1 MPESDR
7 EDGFEVADTESV
19 RRAAA
24 RDDRTGR
31 SAAAARI
38 AQQATWVD
46 LQVRQAME
54 RGEFDDL
61 PGRGKPIEDLGVEHD
76 PDWWVKKLVE
86 RENIALLPP
95 ALALR
100 KEDAELDA
108 RLDEVTAESEVRR
121 EVEDFN
127 KRVIET
133 RRQLPGRP
141 ARDHRTPGRRR
152 RGGRVARASYGPG
165 RGPARS
171 RRGQPR
177 GTAEVVVVVPL
188 AQPLT
193 AGRVSPSRA
202 RRAATRR
209 HRRATG

>member
-1 MPESDR
+1 MSQDDE
-7 EDGFEVADTESV
+7 FEVADPQTG
-19 RRAAA
+19 RREAA

-38 AQQATWVD
+38 AQQSTWVD
-46 LQVRQAME
+46 LQIRQAME

-61 PGRGKPIEDLGVEHD
+61 PGQGKPIEDLGGEHD

-108 RLDEVTAESEVRR
+108 RLDRINVESEVRR

-127 KRVIET
+127 ARVRKAIYTPPTGPSGPPVITRQRDADAEIAAWRERRTARIEAQRAARAAAEPEPQKRSFWF
-133 RRQLPGRP
+133 RW
-141 ARDHRTPGRRR
+141 RRR
-152 RGGRVARASYGPG
+152 
-165 RGPARS
+165 
-171 RRGQPR
+171 
-177 GTAEVVVVVPL
+177 
-188 AQPLT
+188 
-193 AGRVSPSRA
+193 
-202 RRAATRR
+202 
-209 HRRATG
+209 

>member
-1 MPESDR
+1 MPERDR

-19 RRAAA
+19 RRGAA
-24 RDDRTGR
+24 RDERTGR

-95 ALALR
+95 AIALR
-100 KEDAELDA
+100 KEDAELDG
-108 RLDEVTAESEVRR
+108 RLDAITAESEVRR
-121 EVEDFN
+121 ELDDFN
-127 KRVIET
+127 RRVVEI
-133 RRQLPGRP
+133 RRQLQGGPPVVTPTRDVDAEVAAWRERRTARVEAQRAAVAASRQAPGKRSWW
-141 ARDHRTPGRRR
+141 RRR
-152 RGGRVARASYGPG
+152 RGR
-165 RGPARS
+165 
-171 RRGQPR
+171 
-177 GTAEVVVVVPL
+177 
-188 AQPLT
+188 
-193 AGRVSPSRA
+193 
-202 RRAATRR
+202 
-209 HRRATG
+209 

>member
-1 MPESDR
+1 VIVMSDLEPSPGESGV
-7 EDGFEVADTESV
+7 EPV
-19 RRAAA
+19 RRESA

-61 PGRGKPIEDLGVEHD
+61 PGQGKPIEDLGVEHD

-100 KEDAELDA
+100 KEDAELEE
-108 RLDEVTAESEVRR
+108 RLDRITAETEVRR
-121 EVEDFN
+121 ELEYFN
-127 KRVIET
+127 KRVVET
-133 RRQLPGRP
+133 RRQLQGGPPVVTPTRDVDAEVAAWRERRTARIEAQRAALAASRP
-141 ARDHRTPGRRR
+141 APAKRTWWSRWRGR
-152 RGGRVARASYGPG
+152 
-165 RGPARS
+165 
-171 RRGQPR
+171 
-177 GTAEVVVVVPL
+177 
-188 AQPLT
+188 
-193 AGRVSPSRA
+193 
-202 RRAATRR
+202 
-209 HRRATG
+209 

>member
-61 PGRGKPIEDLGVEHD
+61 PGQGKPIEDLGVEHD

-133 RRQLPGRP
+133 RRQLQGGPPVITAPRDVDAEVAAWRERRT
-141 ARDHRTPGRRR
+141 ARVEAQRAA
-152 RGGRVARASYGPG
+152 VAASRAAPRKSSWWS
-165 RGPARS
+165 RWRS
-171 RRGQPR
+171 R
-177 GTAEVVVVVPL
+177 
-188 AQPLT
+188 
-193 AGRVSPSRA
+193 
-202 RRAATRR
+202 
-209 HRRATG
+209 

>member
-7 EDGFEVADTESV
+7 DDGFEVADTESV
-19 RRAAA
+19 RRKAA

-86 RENIALLPP
+86 RENISLLPP

-100 KEDAELDA
+100 KEDAELEA
-108 RLDEVTAESEVRR
+108 RLDEITAESELRR

-127 KRVIET
+127 ARVRKAIYTPPTGPSGPPVITRQRDVDAEVAAWRERRTARIEAQRAALAAAEPTPAKR
-133 RRQLPGRP
+133 PWW
-141 ARDHRTPGRRR
+141 RRR
-152 RGGRVARASYGPG
+152 RS
-165 RGPARS
+165 
-171 RRGQPR
+171 
-177 GTAEVVVVVPL
+177 
-188 AQPLT
+188 
-193 AGRVSPSRA
+193 
-202 RRAATRR
+202 
-209 HRRATG
+209 